1 MLQEVLHTRFEQFS
15 SAAQQK
21 TSKTDMDY
29 HLDTLLAS
37 SSRNAKVRAS
47 AALATQLAEPASGA
61 FARAHSAHLGSL
73 VVVAW
78 RAREAGDGALALSC
92 AVCAFLAAEAC
103 ALAAPRRREELA
115 ALAALLAARGRAPA
129 DDSGSEASPTKR
141 RKRRGFF
148 ARGGGALLRRVA
160 GQMVAGRADG
170 PGERGRVRG
179 AGDGRRAVLHR
190 HVDGLDAVDGLERLA
205 DPRLALA
212 ARHAPDGER
221 LRRRRAAAA
230 RGVARVEAR
239 RLDGVDEVRQRRR
252 RAGRRRDGRE
262 PALEVDVGA
271 GDAGDALERRRHGA
285 DAVAAGHAAD
295 AQDVRS
301 IVVGARHCCWQS
313 IRVFLASSI
322 SSRNIA

>member
-1 MLQEVLHTRFEQFS
+1 MLQEVLHNRFEQFS

-29 HLDTLLAS
+29 HLDTLLAA

-92 AVCAFLAAEAC
+92 AVCSFLAAEAC

-148 ARGGGALLRRVA
+148 ARGGGAA
-160 GQMVAGRADG
+160 PAEA
-170 PGERGRVRG
+170 
-179 AGDGRRAVLHR
+179 AGDDAAAAGDDAAAEAEETRAAR
-190 HVDGLDAVDGLERLA
+190 A
-205 DPRLALA
+205 ALA
-212 ARHAPDGER
+212 AR
-221 LRRRRAAAA
+221 
-230 RGVARVEAR
+230 
-239 RLDGVDEVRQRRR
+239 
-252 RAGRRRDGRE
+252 
-262 PALEVDVGA
+262 
-271 GDAGDALERRRHGA
+271 
-285 DAVAAGHAAD
+285 
-295 AQDVRS
+295 
-301 IVVGARHCCWQS
+301 
-313 IRVFLASSI
+313 
-322 SSRNIA
+322 